1 MPAGSMI
8 DRVFDAV
15 ELLADYPEG
24 IPISDV
30 ARRLKMSKSE
40 AHRLLGAFVKRGY
53 AFQDELS
60 KRYRLAIQFA
70 VIGNRFFGKTGL
82 ADLCQPVL
90 DRLAERSG
98 ELARLAVLEAGYL
111 VFVANAQG
119 ASSGV
124 RFDDELG
131 RTIMAPQATANGR
144 AWLASLPDD
153 DAVALVKARGFIL
166 PPSYLKSIVTD
177 EASLRAELD
186 ATRKR
191 GFGISLEE
199 MMQGIATI
207 AVAIKE
213 RSTGVVVGAVSVSG
227 PIFRL
232 TEARALEIAP
242 VVREAAKELSEVWP
256 LPHGGNAPDSPRAAP
271 LRRGR
276 TEDEAA

>member
-53 AFQDELS
+53 AFQDELN

-90 DRLAERSG
+90 DRLAARTG
-98 ELARLAVLEAGYL
+98 ELARLAILEAGNL
-111 VFVANAQG
+111 IFVANAQG

-131 RTIMAPQATANGR
+131 RTITAPQATANGR
-144 AWLASLPDD
+144 AWLACLSDD
-153 DAVALVKARGFIL
+153 RAIALVKARGFIL
-166 PPSYLKSIVTD
+166 PPTYLKSMVTN
-177 EASLRAELD
+177 EASLRAELE

-191 GFGISLEE
+191 GFAISLEE
-199 MMQGIATI
+199 MMQGIATV
-207 AVAIKE
+207 AVAIRE
-213 RSTGVVVGAVSVSG
+213 RLTGDVVGAVSVSG

-242 VVREAAKELSEVWP
+242 DVVEAAKALSEVWP
-256 LPHGGNAPDSPRAAP
+256 LPPGGSSFTTMP
-271 LRRGR
+271 LALARRSR
-276 TEDEAA
+276 SDAIIA